1 MIKHLIPVIIIAI
14 CLFLPATTYAQEDI
28 TLIENTTESHF
39 PSALVFKIKTES
51 SSDITM
57 IRLNYQ
63 VERMNFAKVISES
76 WPEFTPSTKVETR
89 WTWDM
94 RNSSLPPAAIIN
106 YWWIIENK
114 SGSKLVS
121 PVSRI
126 RFTDNRYS
134 WKNVSLDKLTLF
146 YYENNQSVASELI
159 NTSQQALEKQAKDTG
174 AKLEKPVEL
183 YIYAN
188 SKDLQGSMIFP
199 REWTG
204 GVAFTE
210 YSTIAIGI
218 SAQNLEWGGK
228 ALAHELGH
236 MITHQIT
243 FSPYGAN
250 LPTWLDEGFAMHAEG
265 ELDISMQLYLKKAM
279 LQQKLISIRSL
290 SSPFSA
296 KSDEAYLSYAESQSI
311 VEFAIKK
318 YDKDKMLSLL
328 NLLKEGLSI
337 DEALTKIY
345 GFDQDGLEQLWHES
359 LAMPEQAEPLKRSW
373 QPSFDLVLL
382 GEIK

>member
-1 MIKHLIPVIIIAI
+1 
-14 CLFLPATTYAQEDI
+14 
-28 TLIENTTESHF
+28 
-39 PSALVFKIKTES
+39 
-51 SSDITM
+51 M